1 MGNVVALSSF
11 EFNRGSER
19 KNRSGKESAEVI
31 LFTGVRYE
39 RMGNLEEARSFKDRR
54 THLNLGRPVNSKS

>member
-11 EFNRGSER
+11 ELNRESKQE
-19 KNRSGKESAEVI
+19 NRCGEETAVVL

-39 RMGNLEEARSFKDRR
+39 RIGERDEALGFKNKGARLSLELPAS
-54 THLNLGRPVNSKS
+54 SKS

>member
-11 EFNRGSER
+11 EFNRASER
-19 KNRSGKESAEVI
+19 KNRSGMESAEVI

-39 RMGNLEEARSFKDRR
+39 RMGSRDDALSFKSEHE
-54 THLNLGRPVNSKS
+54 HLRLGLPANSKS

>member
-11 EFNRGSER
+11 ESNRGSRQE
-19 KNRSGKESAEVI
+19 NRCGGKPAVVL

-39 RMGNLEEARSFKDRR
+39 RIGERKKAPGFGSESAHLKIDR
-54 THLNLGRPVNSKS
+54 PASSKL